1 MRSALQAALKP
12 GRPASRDRVR
22 LLVADQDE
30 CMRNILALL
39 LHRAGYAVQT
49 AASADEI
56 LQAGR
61 EATDW
66 DCLVTEL
73 ELPGGGG
80 LLLYARL
87 LFQSRP
93 RLPAIFLTSRP
104 NPGLESSLREAPW
117 VKLLRKPCGFTDL
130 LAALEQCLGAP
141 RAM

>member
-1 MRSALQAALKP
+1 MRNPFEAAVKP
-12 GRPASRDRVR
+12 GRTGRRDRVR

-30 CMRNILALL
+30 GMRNTLAFLL
-39 LHRAGYAVQT
+39 QRAGYAVQT
-49 AASADEI
+49 AARADEVPP
-56 LQAGR
+56 AGR
-61 EATDW
+61 GTAW

-80 LLLYARL
+80 LMLYARL

-93 RLPAIFLTSRP
+93 RLPAIFLAGRP
-104 NPGLESSLREAPW
+104 NPGLELGLREAPW

-141 RAM
+141 RAT